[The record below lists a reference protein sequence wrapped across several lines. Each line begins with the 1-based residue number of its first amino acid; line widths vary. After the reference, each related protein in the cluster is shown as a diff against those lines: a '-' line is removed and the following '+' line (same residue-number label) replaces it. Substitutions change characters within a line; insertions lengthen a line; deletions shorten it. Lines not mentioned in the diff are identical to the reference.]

1 MLGRRRH
8 WDRYRQIA
16 EVLTRYGFK
25 MIVDTLGMRY
35 RRWGWFKKR
44 RIMPS
49 LDDWSDRICQALV
62 ELGPTYI
69 KLGQLASTRSD
80 LLPARLVRAL
90 ATLQDDVQAV
100 TFDQVQKIVE
110 AAWSQPYHTCL
121 AYFDPTPLAT
131 ASVGQVHSGRLA
143 DGREV
148 VIKVR
153 RPGIVA
159 QSHADF
165 AILRD
170 LAQWAERHSDW
181 GKQYQIRRL
190 VDDLIKTLQAELD
203 FGLEATNT
211 QTARAN
217 LRRNPWAIVPEVIW
231 ELSREDVLV
240 LTRIQGVKISDREQL
255 KALGL
260 CPGEVASHLIEALY
274 QQVFEDGFFHAD
286 PHPGNVHVN
295 AEGRVIWL
303 DWGMVGTF
311 SPAMKRRSVDLIMGL
326 IQQRSDRVAES
337 LIKLSQ
343 ASSTVNEQELL
354 TQVEILRH
362 RYYDASLQDFA
373 IGQAL
378 WDLLGLAQRFQ
389 IQIPSDYALLAKTA
403 ILADGLVR
411 QLDPTASLVELSKP
425 FASRML
431 MHQLD
436 PRHWWPSFGEEIGR
450 WTDLVLDFPED
461 LSGTLKTMSRGEI
474 HMVMEHKNVER
485 ILSHWERLVNRI
497 GLSFIL
503 GSIILGTAIVVHN
516 GALDRLLHFDVGEY
530 VFILALLLTLGMII
544 HTLRKGRL

>member
-16 EVLTRYGFK
+16 EVLTRYGLK

-35 RRWGWFKKR
+35 RQWGWFKKP
-44 RIMPS
+44 RIMPG
-49 LDDWSDRICQALV
+49 LDDWSDRICQALA

-80 LLPARLVRAL
+80 LLPERLVRAL

-100 TFDQVQKIVE
+100 AFDQVQKIVE
-110 AAWSQPYHTCL
+110 AAWNQPYHTYL
-121 AYFDPTPLAT
+121 AYLDPTPLAT

-203 FGLEATNT
+203 FGIEATNT
-211 QTARAN
+211 QTAREN

-240 LTRIQGVKISDREQL
+240 LTRIQGIKISDREQL

-260 CPGEVASHLIEALY
+260 SPGAVASHLIEALY

-311 SPAMKRRSVDLIMGL
+311 SPAMQRRSVDLIMGL

-337 LIKLSQ
+337 LIQLSQ

-436 PRHWWPSFGEEIGR
+436 PRHWWLSFGEDIGR
-450 WTDLVLDFPED
+450 WTDLLLNFPED
-461 LSGTLKTMSRGEI
+461 LSGALKTMSRGEI

-485 ILSHWERLVNRI
+485 ILNHWERLVNRI

-516 GALDRLLHFDVGEY
+516 GILDRLLHFDVGEY
-530 VFILALLLTLGMII
+530 VFILALLLALGMII
-544 HTLRKGRL
+544 HTLRKGRW